1 MVEFISVRLDKINL
15 AIIIATAAAVAAS
28 SASSALARATAAA
41 VKTAAS
47 SSPTSTSLVSY
58 TVHSIHTQINVN
70 LLLMSTYCVTIKST
84 LHRHVSCTI

>member
-15 AIIIATAAAVAAS
+15 AIIIATAAAAAVA
-28 SASSALARATAAA
+28 ASSALARATAAAA